1 MTPQSEIWL
10 DEDRAEMSQAP
21 SSLPEGSVLV
31 WELGHVSPPPL
42 VSFPGSCSSWP
53 VRSYPPVGIWLIHR
67 EVMLSFF
74 SSGRRYCSGPPL
86 TDASGAT
93 NLAAV
98 QMILST
104 ISSHFK
110 IEA

>member
-1 MTPQSEIWL
+1 MRTQQRCH
-10 DEDRAEMSQAP
+10 RAL

-31 WELGHVSPPPL
+31 WEFGRVSPPPM
-42 VSFPGSCSSWP
+42 VSFPKSCSSWP

-67 EVMLSFF
+67 KLKLSFS
-74 SSGRRYCSGPPL
+74 SSGRRYCSGPLL

-98 QMILST
+98 QMILSI

-110 IEA
+110 IQA